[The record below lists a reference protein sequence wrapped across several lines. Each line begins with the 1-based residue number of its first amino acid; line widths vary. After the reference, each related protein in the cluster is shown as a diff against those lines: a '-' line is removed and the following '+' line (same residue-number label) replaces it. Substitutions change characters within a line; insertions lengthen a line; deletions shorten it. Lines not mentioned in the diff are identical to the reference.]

1 MAPKTLAPW
10 HSGTLA
16 LGTLALW
23 QSGTRVI
30 YGTLALTFSKCSE
43 LANFLICR
51 QLGPDLAIFAK
62 KNYFGPLPEIKGKKA
77 ARASWPFA
85 WMKFHEILHECSF
98 SKCLTFVKI
107 LENLDEYFLA
117 GGPMKFAAVL
127 F

>member
-1 MAPKTLAPW
+1 MAPKTLAPITLAPW

-16 LGTLALW
+16 PGTLALW

-43 LANFLICR
+43 LADFLICR
-51 QLGPDLAIFAK
+51 QLCPDLAIFAK
-62 KNYFGPLPEIKGKKA
+62 IFHFGPLPEIKGKKA

-85 WMKFHEILHECSF
+85 WMKFDEISHECSF

-107 LENLDEYFLA
+107 LENFNEYF
-117 GGPMKFAAVL
+117 
-127 F
+127 